1 VEHEPREIFVDPVCG
16 MKVNPGKQS
25 WQTRHGETVYYF
37 CCQGCLEKFSKN
49 PEQYLQPADTE
60 GESDLRDTIKYIV
73 QHEGSDRFG
82 LNPMKSIPPEEKD
95 LILMDVSTE
104 SDLKPYPTP
113 SVLMNRRVDLKKEP
127 AASSSLSPELSL
139 PVEGMHCAACAA
151 TIEKQMQKMEGI
163 LEARVNYGTGKAYL
177 KYEKDKLDL
186 KKLRQEIKELGYQ
199 IGGESLTV
207 SIKGMH
213 CASCVSRVES
223 SLRGIPGVL
232 EASVNLATENALIE
246 YVPGKVSLSDIK
258 RAVSLSGDYQVIE
271 NETPAKAED
280 IRTKEYELLKK
291 KLVFGIIMS
300 VIVMVGSMYHHLRI
314 FPVLPPHGTLL
325 LNYLLF
331 VLTLPVLIWTGN
343 HFFIGAFRGLKHR
356 SMDMNTLIALGTGA
370 SFLYSAFI
378 TFFPAYVYS
387 RGLPPNVYYD
397 TTVMIITMIT
407 LGRVLES
414 RAKAKTT
421 SQIRKLI
428 GLQPQ
433 TARIIKGEQEFDIA
447 IDELVIGDL
456 VLVRPGE
463 RIPVDGI
470 VKGGSSTVDESMI
483 TGEGRPVEKFMGH
496 EVISGTIN
504 KTGVLK
510 VQASRVGKDT
520 LLAKIIALVEKAQ
533 GSKAPIQRLAD
544 KIAGIFVPIVLGIA
558 LASFLG
564 WLFLAPSD
572 NLTRAL
578 MAFVSVLIIACPCS
592 LGLATPTAIIV
603 GTGKGAELGIL
614 VKNAES
620 LENLQKTD
628 TIVFDKTGTLTRG
641 ELVVTDIEAG
651 SYLKRTEVLQK
662 AASLERM
669 SEHPIAEAIVQAALD
684 ESLVLSTPEDVEIVP
699 GQGVKGTINGSVVMV
714 GNSIY
719 IRGSNISLLDYE
731 KRGEELSVEG
741 KTVMYLVINRQTVGL
756 ITLTDKVKEESKA
769 VVSSLLAMNY
779 HVVMIT
785 GDNRQSAETV
795 AKSLQIENVLS
806 EVLPQ
811 DKAREI
817 ENLQNQGRTVAM
829 VGDGINDAPALAQ
842 ANVGIAMGTGTDIA
856 METADITLMNDNL
869 ANIPK
874 AIELSRKVVQ
884 IIRQNLF
891 WAFIYNIIGI
901 PLAALNILNP
911 VFAAMAMVVSS
922 VSVVTNSLRLKWF
935 K

>member
-1 VEHEPREIFVDPVCG
+1 
-16 MKVNPGKQS
+16 MKVNPGEKA

-37 CCQGCLEKFSKN
+37 CCQGCMEKFQKE
-49 PEQYLQPADTE
+49 PEKYLPGVSSQAE
-60 GESDLRDTIKYIV
+60 LELRNTIKYIV
-73 QHEGSDRFG
+73 QHEGSDRFVM
-82 LNPMKSIPPEEKD
+82 NSMKSIPPEEED
-95 LILMDVSTE
+95 LILKDVSSE
-104 SDLKPYPTP
+104 PDLKPYPTP
-113 SVLMNRRVDLKKEP
+113 SVLMNQRVDLKKEP
-127 AASSSLSPELSL
+127 AVSASLSPELSL
-139 PVEGMHCAACAA
+139 PVEGMHCAACAVK
-151 TIEKQMQKMEGI
+151 IEKQLQKMDGI

-177 KYEKDKLDL
+177 KYEKDKLDM

-199 IGGESLTV
+199 IGGESISV

-213 CASCVSRVES
+213 CASCVSRVEAG
-223 SLRGIPGVL
+223 LREIPGVL
-232 EASVNLATENALIE
+232 EASVNLATEKALIE
-246 YVPGKVSLSDIK
+246 YLPGKVSLSDIK
-258 RAVSLSGDYQVIE
+258 RAVSAAGDYQVIE
-271 NETPAKAED
+271 NETPVKAED
-280 IRTKEYELLKK
+280 SRIKEYELLKK
-291 KLVFGIIMS
+291 KLIFGVIMS
-300 VIVMVGSMYHHLRI
+300 LVVMVGSMYHHLRI
-314 FPVLPPHGTLL
+314 FPELPPHGTLL

-331 VLTLPVLIWTGN
+331 ILTLPVLVWTGN
-343 HFFIGAFRGLKHR
+343 HFFVGAYRGLKHK
-356 SMDMNTLIALGTGA
+356 SIDMNTLIALGTGA
-370 SFLYSAFI
+370 SFSYSAFI

-433 TARIIKGEQEFDIA
+433 TARIIKGEQEFDISIA
-447 IDELVIGDL
+447 DLMIGDL
-456 VLVRPGE
+456 VLIRPGE

-483 TGEGRPVEKFMGH
+483 TGEGLPVEKFMGH

-544 KIAGIFVPIVLGIA
+544 KIAGVFVPIVLGIA
-558 LASFLG
+558 FASFLG
-564 WLFLAPSD
+564 WLLFGSSN
-572 NLTRAL
+572 NLTHAL
-578 MAFVSVLIIACPCS
+578 MAFVSVLIIACPCA

-614 VKNAES
+614 IKNAES
-620 LENLQKTD
+620 LENLHKSD

-641 ELVVTDIEAG
+641 ELVVREIVTG
-651 SYLKRTEVLQK
+651 SYLTKTEVLQK

-669 SEHPIAEAIVQAALD
+669 SEHPIALAIVQAALD
-684 ESLVLSTPEDVEIVP
+684 ENLLLNTPEDVEIVP
-699 GQGVKGTINGSVVMV
+699 GQGVKGVINGSVIMV

-719 IRGSNISLLDYE
+719 IRGSNISLQEYE
-731 KRGEELSVEG
+731 KRGEELSGEG
-741 KTVMYLVINRQTVGL
+741 KTVMYLVVNRQTVGL
-756 ITLTDKVKEESKA
+756 ITLTDRVKEESKE
-769 VVSSLLAMNY
+769 VVSSLQAMNY
-779 HVVMIT
+779 HVVMMT
-785 GDNRQSAETV
+785 GDNRRSAASV
-795 AKSLQIENVLS
+795 GKSLQIDNVLS

-811 DKAREI
+811 DKAREV
-817 ENLQNQGRTVAM
+817 ENLQNQGRIVAM

-842 ANVGIAMGTGTDIA
+842 SHVSIAMGTGTDIA

-911 VFAAMAMVVSS
+911 VFAAMAMAISS